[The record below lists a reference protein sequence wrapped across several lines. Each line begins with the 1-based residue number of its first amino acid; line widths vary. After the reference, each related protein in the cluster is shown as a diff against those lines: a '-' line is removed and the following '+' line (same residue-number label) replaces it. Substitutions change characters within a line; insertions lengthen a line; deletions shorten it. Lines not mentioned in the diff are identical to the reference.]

1 MSAVKSISLSEDEKI
16 LYIYHINGDIKIW
29 NINPDDEEEFRV
41 EQKIKKDGDITKS
54 QVPIPL
60 SLNGKQLLISFSIEE
75 QALMLLEIKPAILK
89 DDFEDISLFKNKLT
103 SLIECY

>member
-41 EQKIKKDGDITKS
+41 E
-54 QVPIPL
+54 
-60 SLNGKQLLISFSIEE
+60 
-75 QALMLLEIKPAILK
+75 
-89 DDFEDISLFKNKLT
+89 
-103 SLIECY
+103 